1 MKVVFLEE
9 VKGSGQVGEIK
20 EVRNGYARNYLLPR
34 GLAAPATK
42 VQMERAAKLAKVDA
56 VRQEKVDVE
65 ARLVADRIDG
75 ATVTLTARV
84 GEQGRLFGS
93 VTATDIA
100 EQLTERAGQSV
111 DHRQV
116 LLGQVIKAIGSQE
129 VRVRLT
135 RNVSATVTV
144 DVRPEGGEAEP
155 QAEAAGEPA
164 GEESAPVD
172 EGAAAEA
179 EGAAPTDEEPQAE
192 SD

>member
-9 VKGSGQVGEIK
+9 VEGSGQVGEIK

-56 VRQEKVDVE
+56 VHQEKVDVE